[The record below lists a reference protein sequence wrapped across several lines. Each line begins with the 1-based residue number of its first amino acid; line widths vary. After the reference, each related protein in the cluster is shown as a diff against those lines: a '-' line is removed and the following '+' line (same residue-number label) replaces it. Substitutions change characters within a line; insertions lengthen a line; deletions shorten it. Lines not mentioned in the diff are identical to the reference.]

1 MYPDSMWDLAD
12 FKASTNSFGSVIA
25 SLSAGVKL
33 NKYVLKKKG
42 YCTTRSGQEM
52 GTHQLI

>member
-33 NKYVLKKKG
+33 NKYVLKKKAIAQHVQD
-42 YCTTRSGQEM
+42 RKWE
-52 GTHQLI
+52 HIN

>member
-1 MYPDSMWDLAD
+1 MWDLAD